1 MTRPACRNG
10 WRDGWRGDLFGSPL
24 RGAASVL
31 LIALI
36 GWAAWRVGLWAL
48 AHAVFRPDAAACR
61 AAQGACWGVI
71 AEKWRPILFGRYPH
85 AEQWRAALAL
95 ALFAAMLLASA
106 WPRLWRHL
114 LALAL
119 AWVVALALFA
129 LLMHGGLFGLA
140 QVPASAWGGLPLT
153 LSLAAVSLALAF
165 PLAALLALAR
175 RSRWPALRSLA
186 ATYIEIVRGVPLISV
201 LFMASFLLPL
211 LWPAHWRPDAL
222 LRVLAGLTL
231 FVAAYFAE
239 IIRGGLQA
247 VPRGQLEAARALG
260 LTAWQAQRHVALPQ
274 ALRMALPA
282 LMNSVI
288 GTLKDT
294 SLVTVV
300 GLFELTGAL
309 TLALGGDPLWR
320 PFYLEGYLFIA
331 LLYWLMCFG
340 LSRYGAWIERRLA
353 AG

>member
-1 MTRPACRNG
+1 MS
-10 WRDGWRGDLFGSPL
+10 WREELFGTPWRS
-24 RGAASVL
+24 AASLL

-36 GWAAWRVGLWAL
+36 GWIAWAAGQWAL
-48 AHAVFRPDAAACR
+48 AHAVFRPDAQACR
-61 AAQGACWGVI
+61 AAHGACWGVI
-71 AEKWRPILFGRYPH
+71 AEKWRPMLFGRYPW

-95 ALFAAMLLASA
+95 ALLVAMLLASS
-106 WPRLWRHL
+106 WPRLWRP
-114 LALAL
+114 ALAL
-119 AWVVALALFA
+119 AWVVALLLFA
-129 LLMHGGLFGLA
+129 LLMHGGTLGLA
-140 QVPASAWGGLPLT
+140 EVPVNRWGGLPLT
-153 LSLAAVSLALAF
+153 VSLAAVSLALAF
-165 PLAALLALAR
+165 PLAVLLALAR
-175 RSRWPALRSLA
+175 RSRWPVPRSLA
-186 ATYIEIVRGVPLISV
+186 VTYIEIVRGVPLISV

-211 LWPAHWRPDAL
+211 LWPASWQPGVL
-222 LRVLAGLTL
+222 TRVLAGLTL

-247 VPRGQLEAARALG
+247 VPREQVEAAQALG
-260 LTAWQAQRHVALPQ
+260 LTRWQVQRHIVLPQ
-274 ALRMALPA
+274 ALRMVVPA

-309 TLALGGDPLWR
+309 GLALGGDPTWR

-340 LSRYGAWIERRLA
+340 LSRYGAWIERRLSLGA
-353 AG
+353 AAAD